1 MNEQTD
7 HTFLWQ
13 TEQFADIRIL
23 RYQIKGF
30 EQLSLDQKILV
41 WYLYQAALCGRE
53 IIYDQNYKYNL
64 LVKRTLEAIYR
75 NKPEK
80 KITKD
85 WEAFIVYLKRIWFAN
100 GIHHHYSMEKF
111 KPGFSREF
119 FVKQFDALPDHLL
132 PLSAAIDRSQLFDLL
147 SEIIFNKHKD
157 RLRMLQTDG
166 TDHVSGSACNF
177 YDGVNQEEAE
187 AFYKK
192 LADKDKTNDLWHGL
206 NTRLVKRDD
215 KVFEEVCYADGRYGK
230 TIRKIV
236 YWLEKAVTHTEN
248 EQQKE
253 TIQKLIDFYD
263 SGKLESFDEYNIK
276 WVSDTQS
283 EVDFING
290 FIEVYGDPL
299 GHHGSWESL
308 VYFRDQE
315 ATQQFG
321 KISEMA
327 GWFEQ
332 HSPIDPQYKRDDAK
346 GISYKVIQV
355 VTEAGDSSPSTPIG
369 INLPNADWIREQHGS
384 KSVSLGNIEDAYD
397 SASLGTG
404 AIEEFYLPEQQER
417 IRKHSKIASKLHTGL
432 HEVIGHGSGKLKP
445 GVGNPKDTL
454 KSYANTLEEARADL
468 VALYYMLDE
477 KLIETGLCDSIEVGM
492 AEYDSFMLNGLMRQ
506 LVRLEPGQQLEESH
520 MRNRQLIA
528 RWIFEKGQTEKVVEK
543 LQINGKTFFRINDY
557 QKTRELAGQLLR
569 EVQRIKSEGDYA
581 AGRELVE
588 RYGVAVDKELHLEV
602 LERWKKLNIA
612 PFAGFINPVL
622 QPVKHNG
629 QILDVLIS
637 YPDDFAS
644 QMLYYADHYHCM
656 CAFNG

>member
-7 HTFLWQ
+7 NTFLWQ

-23 RYQIKGF
+23 RYQINGF
-30 EQLSLDQKILV
+30 EQLSLDKKILS
-41 WYLYQAALCGRE
+41 WYLYQAAMCGRE
-53 IIYDQNYKYNL
+53 IIYDQNYKHNL
-64 LVKRTLEAIYR
+64 LVKRTLEAIFR
-75 NKPEK
+75 NKPTTK
-80 KITKD
+80 TTKD
-85 WEAFIVYLKRIWFAN
+85 WEAFTVYLKRIWFSN
-100 GIHHHYSMEKF
+100 GIHHHYSMEKI
-111 KPGFSREF
+111 KPGFGRDF
-119 FVKQFDALPDHLL
+119 FSKQYQVLPDSSL
-132 PLSAAIDRSQLFDLL
+132 PLTKDFDRDQLYDLL
-147 SEIIFNKHKD
+147 AEIIFNPQKD
-157 RLRMLQTDG
+157 AIRMLQTDG
-166 TDHVSGSACNF
+166 ADHVSGSACNF

-187 AFYKK
+187 TFYKA
-192 LADKDKTNDLWHGL
+192 LADNGKTNDVWHGL
-206 NTRLVKRDD
+206 NTRLVKRDG
-215 KVFEEVCYADGRYGK
+215 KIKEEVCYADGRYGK

-236 YWLEKAVTHTEN
+236 YWLEKALAFAEN
-248 EQQKE
+248 KNQKE
-253 TIQKLIDFYD
+253 TIQKLIEFYD
-263 SGKLESFDEYNIK
+263 SGKLERFDEYNIK
-276 WVSDTQS
+276 WVADTHS

-321 KISEMA
+321 KISDMA

-332 HSPIDPQYKRDDAK
+332 QSPIDAQYKRADAK

-355 VTEAGDSSPSTPIG
+355 IAEAGDSSPSTPIG
-369 INLPNADWIREQHGS
+369 INLPNADWIREQFGS
-384 KSVSLGNIEDAYD
+384 KSVSLGNIEDAYE
-397 SASLGTG
+397 SASLGSG

-417 IRKHSKIASKLHTGL
+417 ICKYSKLSSKLHTGL
-432 HEVIGHGSGKLKP
+432 HEVIGHGSGKLKA

-477 KLIETGLCDSIEVGM
+477 KLIETGLCDSLEVGK

-528 RWIFEKGQTEKVVEK
+528 KWIFEKGQTDKVVEK
-543 LQINGKTFFRINDY
+543 LTIGGKTFIRINDY
-557 QKTRELAGQLLR
+557 QKMRDLTGELLR

-588 RYGVAVDKELHLEV
+588 QYGVAVDQDLHQEV

-644 QMLYYADHYHCM
+644 QMLYYADHYRCM
-656 CAFNG
+656 CAYNG